1 MRMRPVTSITVPS
14 LPRSRSAG
22 FSMLELT
29 VVVIV
34 IGILIVVAITRLLP
48 YLDEAERVAVL
59 TVERQLK
66 NSLVMEAAQRIAR
79 GQYASIAELE
89 QINPMELLLEP
100 PGTYSGVYAG
110 SNSDLPARHW
120 YFDTASNRLV
130 YKTGK
135 PYAPM
140 ERDHTFDDLQFA
152 VRVIFKDRDADGSF
166 NAQNDELYGVR
177 LLRIAG
183 ADWLA
188 GGSNF

>member
-1 MRMRPVTSITVPS
+1 MIQPVAFVMVQPMRRV
-14 LPRSRSAG
+14 RSAG

-29 VVVIV
+29 VVVII
-34 IGILIVVAITRLLP
+34 IGVLIAVAISRLLP

-59 TVERQLK
+59 TVESQLK

-79 GQYASIAELE
+79 GQSASIAELE
-89 QINPMELLLEP
+89 HINPMELLLEP
-100 PGTYSGVYAG
+100 PATYAGVYPG
-110 SNSDLPARHW
+110 SDTDLPARHW
-120 YFDTASNRLV
+120 YFDSDSNRLV

-135 PYAPM
+135 PYAPSV
-140 ERDHTFDDLQFA
+140 RDHTFDDPQFA
-152 VRVIFKDRDADGSF
+152 VRAIFEDRDADGIF
-166 NAQNDELYGVR
+166 NPQNDELYGIR

>member
-1 MRMRPVTSITVPS
+1 MRPVTSITVQS
-14 LPRSRSAG
+14 LPRFRSAG

-29 VVVIV
+29 VVIIV

-79 GQYASIAELE
+79 GQSASIAELE

-100 PGTYSGVYAG
+100 PGTYAGVYTG

-120 YFDTASNRLV
+120 YFDAARNRLV

-140 ERDHTFDDLQFA
+140 ERDHTFGDLQFA

-166 NAQNDELYGVR
+166 SAQNDELYGIR

>member
-1 MRMRPVTSITVPS
+1 MQPAAMVIVQPIR
-14 LPRSRSAG
+14 RSRCAG

-29 VVVIV
+29 VVIII
-34 IGILIVVAITRLLP
+34 IGVLIAVGISRLLP

-59 TVERQLK
+59 TVESQLK

-79 GQYASIAELE
+79 GQSASIAELE

-100 PGTYSGVYAG
+100 PGAYAG
-110 SNSDLPARHW
+110 VHSGSGTELPARHW
-120 YFDTASNRLV
+120 YFESDNNRLV

-135 PYAPM
+135 PYAFSV
-140 ERDHTFDDLQFA
+140 RDHTFDDPQFA
-152 VRVIFKDRDADGSF
+152 VRVIFEDRDADGIF
-166 NAQNDELYGVR
+166 NAQNDELYGIR

-188 GGSNF
+188 GGNDF

>member
-1 MRMRPVTSITVPS
+1 MLPVTLAIMRP
-14 LPRSRSAG
+14 LRRSRCAG

-29 VVVIV
+29 VVIII
-34 IGILIVVAITRLLP
+34 IGVLLVVAMTRLLP

-59 TVERQLK
+59 NVERQLK
-66 NSLVMEAAQRIAR
+66 SSLVMEAAQRIAR
-79 GQYASIAELE
+79 GQSASIAELE

-100 PGTYSGVYAG
+100 PGTYAGVYAG
-110 SNSDLPARHW
+110 SGRDLPARHW
-120 YFDTASNRLV
+120 YFNAASNRLV

-135 PYAPM
+135 PYVPSV
-140 ERDHTFDDLQFA
+140 RDHIFDDPQFA
-152 VRVIFKDRDADGSF
+152 VRVIFEDRDADGIF

-188 GGSNF
+188 RGSTF

>member
-1 MRMRPVTSITVPS
+1 MHPVALVNLQP
-14 LPRSRSAG
+14 LRRSRCAG

-29 VVVIV
+29 VVIII
-34 IGILIVVAITRLLP
+34 IGVLIVVAISRLLP

-79 GQYASIAELE
+79 GRSASIAELE
-89 QINPMELLLEP
+89 HINPMELLLEP
-100 PGTYSGVYAG
+100 PGTYAGVFAG
-110 SNSDLPARHW
+110 DGMELPARHW
-120 YFDTASNRLV
+120 YFDAASNRLV

-135 PYAPM
+135 PYSSL
-140 ERDHTFDDLQFA
+140 EQDHTFDDPQFA
-152 VRVIFKDRDADGSF
+152 VRVVFEDRDADGIF
-166 NAQNDELYGVR
+166 NPQNDELYGIR

-188 GGSNF
+188 RGSTF

>member
-1 MRMRPVTSITVPS
+1 MPPMTLAIVRP
-14 LPRSRSAG
+14 LRHSRGAG

-29 VVVIV
+29 VVIIV
-34 IGILIVVAITRLLP
+34 IGVLIVVAITRLLP

-79 GQYASIAELE
+79 GQSASIAELE

-100 PGTYSGVYAG
+100 PGTYAGVYAG
-110 SNSDLPARHW
+110 INSDLPARHW
-120 YFDTASNRLV
+120 YFDTASKRLV

-140 ERDHTFDDLQFA
+140 VQDHTFEDPQFS
-152 VRVIFKDRDADGSF
+152 VRVIFEDRDADGSF

-188 GGSNF
+188 GESDI

>member
-1 MRMRPVTSITVPS
+1 MPPVTWVFVRPVR
-14 LPRSRSAG
+14 RSRSAG
-22 FSMLELT
+22 FSMLELI
-29 VVVIV
+29 VVIII
-34 IGILIVVAITRLLP
+34 IGVLIAIAISRLLP

-59 TVERQLK
+59 TVESQLK

-79 GQYASIAELE
+79 GQSASIAELE

-100 PGTYSGVYAG
+100 PGTYAGVYSG
-110 SNSDLPARHW
+110 SGTGLPARHW
-120 YFDTASNRLV
+120 YFDANNNRLV

-135 PYAPM
+135 PYAPSV
-140 ERDHTFDDLQFA
+140 RDHTFENPQFA
-152 VRVIFKDRDADGSF
+152 VRVIFADRDADGIF
-166 NAQNDELYGVR
+166 NAQNDELYGIR